1 MQAPTAI
8 AAPIA
13 GCTTSPGMS
22 RRLAAVVLAGLLG
35 ACAVQPQRSASDTV
49 VGRLSVQIS
58 ATDSEPARAFS
69 AGFELRGHPGEGR
82 LDLFAPTGS
91 VVARAL
97 WQPGS
102 AQLEAGQGSARFAD
116 LGELTLRALGE
127 RLPVEALFDWLQGR
141 PWPELPH
148 TLRPQGFAQA
158 GWDVDVSGLA
168 RGNIVA
174 RRDSRPSVT
183 LRLRTMPEP

>member
-1 MQAPTAI
+1 MPAHTAI
-8 AAPIA
+8 APAVP
-13 GCTTSPGMS
+13 GCTRSAWILRP
-22 RRLAAVVLAGLLG
+22 LATILLAGLLG
-35 ACAVQPQRSASDTV
+35 ACAVQPPRSASDTV
-49 VGRLSVQIS
+49 VGRLSVLIS

-82 LDLFAPTGS
+82 LDLFAPTGT

-148 TLRPQGFAQA
+148 TVRPQGFAQA
-158 GWDVDVSGLA
+158 GWEVDVSGLA

-183 LRLRTMPEP
+183 LRLRMMPEP